1 MNPWEEKGLD
11 QLCETLESDSY
22 GLEAFHRLFY
32 GKRLDVLSLPEH
44 ACQTAERLNFKLKS
58 YRFPSVPEQLR
69 SPRLIRIGAIQNKLV
84 LPPSSPVTDQIA
96 ALHHQMGLFLDVA
109 GQCGVNIICL
119 QEAWT
124 MPFAFCTR
132 ERMPWCEFSES
143 AEHGPSIRF
152 LQRYAEQYSMVIVS
166 PILERDSVSDVLWNT
181 AVIINVDGTVLGKSR
196 KNHIPRV
203 GDFNESTYYTE
214 SQLGHP
220 VFETKYGRIA
230 VNICYGRHHPLNWL
244 MYGLN
249 GAEIVFNPCATID
262 TLSETLW
269 PIEARCAA
277 VANNYFTVAINRVGT
292 ETFPNEFT
300 SGDTK
305 PGHTDFGHF
314 FGSSYITGPDGVRTP
329 GLDRIHNGLLIAE
342 VDLNSCR
349 QVRDSWGF
357 RMTQRPEL
365 YAESLTEYVKKLQH
379 KH

>member
-1 MNPWEEKGLD
+1 
-11 QLCETLESDSY
+11 
-22 GLEAFHRLFY
+22 
-32 GKRLDVLSLPEH
+32 
-44 ACQTAERLNFKLKS
+44 
-58 YRFPSVPEQLR
+58 
-69 SPRLIRIGAIQNKLV
+69 
-84 LPPSSPVTDQIA
+84 
-96 ALHHQMGLFLDVA
+96 
-109 GQCGVNIICL
+109 
-119 QEAWT
+119 
-124 MPFAFCTR
+124 
-132 ERMPWCEFSES
+132 
-143 AEHGPSIRF
+143 
-152 LQRYAEQYSMVIVS
+152 
-166 PILERDSVSDVLWNT
+166 
-181 AVIINVDGTVLGKSR
+181 
-196 KNHIPRV
+196 
-203 GDFNESTYYTE
+203 
-214 SQLGHP
+214 
-220 VFETKYGRIA
+220 
-230 VNICYGRHHPLNWL
+230 